1 MAHPSDTVTTDISPT
16 THSTLLSDA
25 LGLLRRLD
33 PGEAGAE
40 RALEPLRACHPGNR
54 MRLLR
59 HREAVDESAHFGL
72 LITEPGAGTTTLSW
86 TPERA
91 VPWSLRGSQRTA
103 ESMLLRVN
111 GEPLAIEEAMGYL
124 DVLWEETRLLDRL
137 VTMCLVRQELA
148 ERPVYLDREA
158 LQHAMDAFRRARGLL
173 TPDATD
179 EWMRERGLGID
190 ALEDLVERE
199 AAIAGLKARILAE
212 RPVDRTEL
220 DRARIVRVRFT
231 ERSLADAFVAMVRG
245 RSGACD
251 VRAVASAAAGAFAVA
266 SAVTGTEFLEVPA
279 DAVGRVAAGTVLGP
293 DADGDGWSVAQV
305 VAVFPATP
313 GPNTERQLADL
324 AFERWVADRRRDA
337 RIEWFWGPSAKT
349 PTGPVGAS

>member
-1 MAHPSDTVTTDISPT
+1 MAHPTDTVTADDSPT
-16 THSTLLSDA
+16 TLLADA

-33 PGEAGAE
+33 PREAGAE
-40 RALEPLRACHPGNR
+40 RALEPLRACHPGSR

-59 HREAVDESAHFGL
+59 HREAVDESVHFGL

-86 TPERA
+86 TPEHA

-124 DVLWEETRLLDRL
+124 DVLWEETQLLERL
-137 VTMCLVRQELA
+137 VTVCLVRQELA
-148 ERPVYLDREA
+148 ERPVRLDPEA

-173 TPDATD
+173 TPDATG
-179 EWMRERGLGID
+179 EWMRERGLGIE

-199 AAIAGLKARILAE
+199 AAIAELKARILAE
-212 RPVDRTEL
+212 RPVDRSEL

-245 RSGACD
+245 RTGACD

-279 DAVGRVAAGTVLGP
+279 NSVGRSAAGTVLGP
-293 DADGDGWSVAQV
+293 HADGDGDGWTVTQV

-313 GPNTERQLADL
+313 GPRTDRQVADL

-337 RIEWFWGPSAKT
+337 RIEWFWGPAAKT
-349 PTGPVGAS
+349 PTGAVTST